1 MYKPLAEED
10 TRNVPTLRVG
20 VSLLARPT
28 PERDFYKK
36 YSAQEGQMHGGRYRE
51 TVIEGPLSRSLLSAQ
66 TPHFSG
72 ACMGEFRT
80 AYSRMS

>member
-20 VSLLARPT
+20 GSLLERPT

-36 YSAQEGQMHGGRYRE
+36 YSAQ
-51 TVIEGPLSRSLLSAQ
+51 
-66 TPHFSG
+66 
-72 ACMGEFRT
+72 
-80 AYSRMS
+80 